1 MDLMKVHLMSRLIF
15 CIIKTE
21 QTVLKIAI
29 GPVVIVSLGDH
40 FAMFTGT
47 CFVCT
52 VFTVEARFAI
62 SICRD

>member
-21 QTVLKIAI
+21 QTAI

-40 FAMFTGT
+40 FAMFTGS

-52 VFTVEARFAI
+52 VFTVEARSAI
-62 SICRD
+62 SVCKD